1 MVEETEMTPDEQ
13 EPTSM
18 ATGSVFIQ
26 LALDDFQRTED
37 GSWITTKQVDTVGP
51 GEPQR
56 LLPGGRRFT
65 RGQMTIFGLDLA
77 AILEKQFI

>member
-1 MVEETEMTPDEQ
+1 MTTDQ
-13 EPTSM
+13 QNSRDSGTSG
-18 ATGSVFIQ
+18 AFIQ
-26 LALDDFQRTED
+26 LVLDDFKRAED
-37 GSWITTKQVDTVGP
+37 GSWITTRQIDIIGR

-56 LLPGGRRFT
+56 LLADGHRFT